1 MTFPHEPTFAFRS
14 HVFIAASAVAAVLA
28 LVLTSLNFTEWLLAL
43 VITGPTAGLLYC
55 YARWLARSDGRF
67 LSVHPRKIRGG
78 LLFMFYAPLCLVL
91 VLVVVAP
98 WVLGLPD
105 TTRFEK
111 AAVFLAIP
119 CVMALSAGALRGA
132 REFAAV

>member
-78 LLFMFYAPLCLVL
+78 LLFMPTLGRSSTQMELSCFASTSGAP
-91 VLVVVAP
+91 
-98 WVLGLPD
+98 
-105 TTRFEK
+105 TS
-111 AAVFLAIP
+111 IP
-119 CVMALSAGALRGA
+119 P
-132 REFAAV
+132 